1 MAASTTYAYKNFSV
15 AGEHLTSGLT
25 DGLGTTLYDLYRDSF
40 VYNAAKNSIV
50 INHLLVDYRNASD
63 DSTTATIKYLKDAYK
78 LLFCSFTTGGIANV
92 NESTKLI
99 HAITKLSLKFWQP
112 IETTALGV
120 ATPVSG
126 EIPAETINSMF
137 NFVSGINTGLMLEYT
152 PTSGADKYVFK
163 PLYVEPP
170 TWTHNSNQTGRR
182 TYAQFTTGTPH
193 PSASGTA
200 TGTSYESNNFIMS
213 HSNDTVLGF
222 FGVAIE
228 GIKANTQIK
237 IYPIVYL
244 GDCGTLAVSDT
255 RYSKIQLE
263 NSSNYAVVTMNRPT
277 IVTNASITISNAS
290 SINQDTYGTIP
301 SGWVG
306 EFSSDETDNQVRIVI
321 AGS

>member
-1 MAASTTYAYKNFSV
+1 MAASTTYAYKNFSA

-50 INHLLVDYRNASD
+50 INTLRVDYRNASD
-63 DSTTATIKYLKDAYK
+63 DSTTATIKYLTDAYK
-78 LLFCSFTTGGIANV
+78 LLFCSFTTGGIVNV
-92 NESTKLI
+92 NESTKLSD
-99 HAITKLSLKFWQP
+99 AITKLSLKFWQP
-112 IETTALGV
+112 IETTDLNV
-120 ATPVSG
+120 ATLVGGP
-126 EIPAETINSMF
+126 IPEETINSMF

-152 PTSGADKYVFK
+152 PTSGADRYVFK
-163 PLYVEPP
+163 QLYGEPP
-170 TWTHNSNQTGRR
+170 KWTYNSNQTGRR
-182 TYAQFTTGTPH
+182 AYAQFTTGLPH
-193 PSASGTA
+193 PAYSGTS
-200 TGTSYESNNFIMS
+200 TGTSYESNNFITS
-213 HSNDTVLGF
+213 SISDTVLGF

-228 GIKANTQIK
+228 GIKANTPIK

-244 GDCGTLAVSDT
+244 GDCGTLTVSDT

-277 IVTNASITISNAS
+277 IVTNASITVSNAS

-306 EFSSDETDNQVRIVI
+306 EFSTDETDNTVKIVI